1 MNRNNFKE
9 WMEENLSERTP
20 KTRLLYLTALNSIN
34 KWKLIKE
41 DLYQLNNTELI
52 EEILNN
58 TSFIERDTKN
68 KRMYSAALNH
78 YKKFL
83 DSEVKDDE
91 SDESMINIDDV
102 VLIKI
107 NRSYKENMTP
117 EELYQVTSISWVANF
132 GKTATRDLKYYCAVY
147 QNRIIEVYDFLSY
160 EEEMP
165 KRVPSRYILKGTV
178 TSEEL
183 RSKLVGIDV
192 SDLHRGSGNP
202 IKYTSIE
209 KLLKLDEKTTETS
222 REDSIEGL
230 VDLTNFELLTHIHTY
245 INSRGFYYT
254 KEDLSNFYL
263 SLRSKPFVIIS
274 GISGTGKTK
283 IIELFAN
290 SLGATEDNGQ
300 FKMIPVRPDWSDSSD
315 LLGYLTLQEEY
326 KKGPLAEL
334 VEHAM
339 NYPDL
344 PHFALLDEMNLAR
357 VEYYFSDVLSVM
369 ESRKIDIDG
378 KVTSSYLV
386 DPNLY
391 QKEAFGDTEVGPLR
405 LTNNIYIIGT
415 VNMDETTH
423 PFSKKVL
430 DRANTIEFNRIEL
443 NHFDFLT
450 GLGIKEPAKLIS
462 NDHLEAKYIQ
472 LIDVFGTHRKLIEK
486 ISMHIEK
493 INRHLSKINAQVGYR
508 VRDEICFYMI
518 HNSDAGLLNE
528 NEALDFCY
536 MQKILPRIS
545 GGQVVGEVLK
555 GLKELWTEQT
565 EEDQIH
571 AYPKSFAKVEEM
583 LGRLG
588 DNGFTSFW
596 IA

>member
-1 MNRNNFKE
+1 MNHELKENASLINRDFFKNE
-9 WMEENLSERTP
+9 LNL
-20 KTRLLYLTALNSIN
+20 
-34 KWKLIKE
+34 
-41 DLYQLNNTELI
+41 NTENSSTVI
-52 EEILNN
+52 FQNN
-58 TSFIERDTKN
+58 HFLVLSPSVQNERKAFDIHLTTLKKMEAVTKGT
-68 KRMYSAALNH
+68 
-78 YKKFL
+78 FL
-83 DSEVKDDE
+83 L
-91 SDESMINIDDV
+91 V
-102 VLIKI
+102 V
-107 NRSYKENMTP
+107 RYKENFLVADFCDFKESILKNDSIHTYEDGSKKWALKVK
-117 EELYQVTSISWVANF
+117 EEAGNYSIVVTGN
-132 GKTATRDLKYYCAVY
+132 KYYIYPIRFMSKAEIKGY
-147 QNRIIEVYDFLSY
+147 FNDKFYELNKTDEKNPQNKMIDSI
-160 EEEMP
+160 
-165 KRVPSRYILKGTV
+165 PSNI
-178 TSEEL
+178 
-183 RSKLVGIDV
+183 
-192 SDLHRGSGNP
+192 
-202 IKYTSIE
+202 
-209 KLLKLDEKTTETS
+209 LLK
-222 REDSIEGL
+222 
-230 VDLTNFELLTHIHTY
+230 HIHTY

-254 KEDLSNFYL
+254 KEDLYNFYL

-283 IIELFAN
+283 IVELFAN
-290 SLGATEDNGQ
+290 SVGATEDNGQ
-300 FKMIPVRPDWSDSSD
+300 FKIIPVRPDWSDSSD

-357 VEYYFSDVLSVM
+357 VEYYFSDILSVM
-369 ESRKIDIDG
+369 ESRKIDMAG
-378 KVTSSYLV
+378 RATSSYLI

-391 QKEAFGDTEVGPLR
+391 QKEAFGESEVGPLR

-450 GLGIKEPAKLIS
+450 GLGVKEPAKLIS

-472 LIDVFGTHRKLIEK
+472 LIDVFSTHRKLIEK
-486 ISMHIEK
+486 ISRDIEE

-508 VRDEICFYMI
+508 VRDEICYYMI

-545 GGQVVGEVLK
+545 GGQVVGEVLQ
-555 GLKELWTEQT
+555 GLKELWTEQAK
-565 EEDQIH
+565 EDQIH
-571 AYPKSFAKVEEM
+571 PYPKSFAKVEEM

>member
-1 MNRNNFKE
+1 M
-9 WMEENLSERTP
+9 SE
-20 KTRLLYLTALNSIN
+20 
-34 KWKLIKE
+34 
-41 DLYQLNNTELI
+41 
-52 EEILNN
+52 
-58 TSFIERDTKN
+58 
-68 KRMYSAALNH
+68 
-78 YKKFL
+78 
-83 DSEVKDDE
+83 
-91 SDESMINIDDV
+91 
-102 VLIKI
+102 
-107 NRSYKENMTP
+107 
-117 EELYQVTSISWVANF
+117 
-132 GKTATRDLKYYCAVY
+132 
-147 QNRIIEVYDFLSY
+147 
-160 EEEMP
+160 
-165 KRVPSRYILKGTV
+165 
-178 TSEEL
+178 
-183 RSKLVGIDV
+183 
-192 SDLHRGSGNP
+192 LHRGSGNP

-209 KLLKLDEKTTETS
+209 KLLNLDEKNTETS
-222 REDSIEGL
+222 GEDSKEGL
-230 VDLTNFELLTHIHTY
+230 VDLTNSELLTHIHTY

-254 KEDLSNFYL
+254 KEDLHNFYL

-283 IIELFAN
+283 IVELFAN
-290 SLGATEDNGQ
+290 SVGATEDNGR

-315 LLGYLTLQEEY
+315 LLGYLTLQEAY

-339 NYPDL
+339 NYPNL

-357 VEYYFSDVLSVM
+357 VEYYFSDILSVM
-369 ESRKIDIDG
+369 ESRKIDMDG
-378 KVTSSYLV
+378 GATSSYLI

-391 QKEAFGDTEVGPLR
+391 QKEASGESEAGPLR

-450 GLGIKEPAKLIS
+450 GLGVKEPSKLIS
-462 NDHLEAKYIQ
+462 NDNLEAKYIQ

-486 ISMHIEK
+486 ISMHIEE

-545 GGQVVGEVLK
+545 GGQVVGEVLQ
-555 GLKELWTEQT
+555 GIKELWTEQT
-565 EEDQIH
+565 EEGQIH

>member
-1 MNRNNFKE
+1 
-9 WMEENLSERTP
+9 MEENLSERTP

-34 KWKLIKE
+34 RWKLIKE
-41 DLYQLNNTELI
+41 DLYQLNNIELI

-58 TSFIERDTKN
+58 PSFIERDTKN

-83 DSEVKDDE
+83 VSEVNNDE
-91 SDESMINIDDV
+91 SGVNMTNVEDV

-117 EELYQVTSISWVANF
+117 EELYRATSISWVASF

-147 QNRIIEVYDFLSY
+147 QNRIIEVYDLLSY
-160 EEEMP
+160 EEELP
-165 KRVPSRYILKGTV
+165 KREPSRYILKGV
-178 TSEEL
+178 VSSGEL

-192 SDLHRGSGNP
+192 SDVHKGSGNP
-202 IKYTSIE
+202 IKYTSIK
-209 KLLKLDEKTTETS
+209 KLLNLDEKTIEAS
-222 REDSIEGL
+222 GEDSIEGL
-230 VDLTNFELLTHIHTY
+230 VDLTNSDLLTHIHTY

-254 KEDLSNFYL
+254 KEDLYNFYL

-283 IIELFAN
+283 IVELFAN
-290 SLGATEDNGQ
+290 SVGATEDNGR

-326 KKGPLAEL
+326 KKGPLADL

-344 PHFALLDEMNLAR
+344 PHFVLLDEMNLAR
-357 VEYYFSDVLSVM
+357 VEYYFSDILSVM
-369 ESRKIDIDG
+369 ESRKIDMNG
-378 KVTSSYLV
+378 RATSSYLI

-391 QKEAFGDTEVGPLR
+391 QKEAFGESEVGPLR

-443 NHFDFLT
+443 NHFDFLS
-450 GLGIKEPAKLIS
+450 GLGVKEPAKLIS
-462 NDHLEAKYIQ
+462 NDNLEAKYIQ

-486 ISMHIEK
+486 VSMDIEE

-545 GGQVVGEVLK
+545 GGQVVGEVLQ

-565 EEDQIH
+565 EESQIH
-571 AYPKSFAKVEEM
+571 PYPKSFAKVEEM
-583 LGRLG
+583 LRRLR